1 MGPELEQQQQP
12 LEYPFWTY
20 TDLGLVLG
28 VGAPCFLI
36 GFLACLGLL
45 RLLPLHAK
53 GIEVV
58 LPQFVGYAC
67 AAIPAA
73 LLFRAKHDRSLG
85 EAAALRL
92 ELRYWRPSIVL
103 GIATAAGVLVAGTL
117 LRMPQIETPMEEL
130 LSDNLSLIVIA
141 IFGSTLGPLVEE
153 LLFRGLLQP
162 LTIASAGVVPGI
174 LIAALPFALLHGP
187 QYGWSWRHIVM
198 IVLAGAAFGW
208 WRHRTQSTGA
218 ATVMH
223 AAYNLFLFAGF
234 IAGRFLGAEI
244 PQAT

>member
-1 MGPELEQQQQP
+1 MGPDLEQEQQKP
-12 LEYPFWTY
+12 FPFWTY
-20 TDLGLVLG
+20 TDLAMVIG

-36 GFLACLGLL
+36 GFLACLALMK
-45 RLLPLHAK
+45 LLPLDAK
-53 GIEVV
+53 GVEVV
-58 LPQFVGYAC
+58 LPQFAGYAC
-67 AAIPAA
+67 AALPAA
-73 LLFRAKHDRSLG
+73 LLFRAKHDRSLK
-85 EAAALRL
+85 EAAALPVDVQ
-92 ELRYWRPSIVL
+92 YIRPSILL
-103 GIATAAGVLVAGTL
+103 GVVTAAGVLLAGTL
-117 LRMPQIETPMEEL
+117 LKMPQVETPMEEL
-130 LSDNLSLIVIA
+130 LADNLSLIVIA

-153 LLFRGLLQP
+153 VLFRGLLQP
-162 LTIASAGVVPGI
+162 LTVASAGVIPGI

-187 QYGWSWRHIVM
+187 QYGWSWRHIAL

-234 IAGRFLGAEI
+234 IAGRFMGVEV